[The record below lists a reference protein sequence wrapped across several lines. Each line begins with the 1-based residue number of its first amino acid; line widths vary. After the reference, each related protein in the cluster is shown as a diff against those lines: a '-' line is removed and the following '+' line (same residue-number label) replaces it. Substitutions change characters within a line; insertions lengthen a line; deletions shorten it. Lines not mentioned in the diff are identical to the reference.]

1 MSQENVE
8 RLQRGLDKF
17 IRTGTPAWEDIHPDV
32 QVFDHDI
39 PDAGDYRG
47 HAGYARWLQDWG
59 EAWESYTAEPD
70 VFIDAGDKVVVEL
83 KLHTKGGGSGI
94 EMERRDAIL
103 FTFDDGLIARLDYFN
118 NPDQA
123 HEAAG
128 LRE

>member
-1 MSQENVE
+1 VE
-8 RLQRGLDKF
+8 LIQRGLDHF
-17 IRTGTPAWEDIHPDV
+17 VRTGTPAWDGIHADI

-83 KLHTKGGGSGI
+83 KLHAKGSGSGI
-94 EMERRDAIL
+94 EMDRRDAIV
-103 FTFDDGLIARLDYFN
+103 FTVDDGLIARLDYFN
-118 NPDQA
+118 NPAQA